1 MKSLSLQRYRRR
13 ELFNK
18 ALSGSTA
25 VHQNKQTD
33 NVGSGNER
41 GDELVGELDGHQLVY
56 ASGSS
61 ALDSGEKFGTKSHAA
76 KNLTNLRRV
85 SGVLSVSASYD

>member
-1 MKSLSLQRYRRR
+1 MGVS
-13 ELFNK
+13 ETHN
-18 ALSGSTA
+18 
-25 VHQNKQTD
+25 QNEQTD

-41 GDELVGELDGHQLVY
+41 GDELVGEIDGHQMLY
-56 ASGSS
+56 ASASS
-61 ALDSGEKFGTKSHAA
+61 ALEDGEKFGTKSDAA